1 MLVMDIET
9 TKLELMQL
17 LLKTQKESILSK
29 IKNIFEEET
38 DTFFSTNTSD
48 LQQRAEESLK
58 SIERGETR
66 SISEFKNVVEN
77 WKKQQAI

>member
-1 MLVMDIET
+1 MDIET

-38 DTFFSTNTSD
+38 DAFFSTSTSD
-48 LQQRAEESLK
+48 LQQRAEASLK

-66 SISEFKNVVEN
+66 SINEFKNVVEN